1 MKYKFRRTAAAM
13 LSLLLCAF
21 YLCAA
26 ASASYSYPAI
36 SDLDS
41 LCSLTLDMGEPSV
54 TVRIYRVAE
63 VTADVRFILTGD
75 FAGYPVDLEN
85 LTSADWA
92 VLAQTLRSYV
102 FLDDI
107 QPLRAGVSDET
118 GHIVFTDLPVGLYLV
133 DGDRVGSA
141 EEGYRQ
147 PAPFMICLPNWERMA
162 DPETGAESGGWQ
174 YSVSARPKYTTLDG
188 GIIMRRVL
196 KVWEDGGSAGRPA
209 QISVSLLKDGAVY
222 DTVDLNAENNWR
234 YAWDELDGDSDW
246 QIVETGGSGGYT
258 VSTSLQ
264 GLTFVVTNTFRPP
277 VDPPVNPPVN
287 PPVDPPDHPTD
298 DPTIDPPSVPPTPGV
313 ELPDDEVPLDQMI
326 PDPDPDTR
334 NTDDPDPTIIKDSDI
349 PRGKLPQTGQLWWPV
364 PLLAMGGM
372 MMLLLGIIYRRR
384 SRGDEE

>member
-13 LSLLLCAF
+13 LSLLLCSF

-36 SDLDS
+36 PDLDS

-54 TVRIYRVAE
+54 AVRIYRAAE

-85 LTSADWA
+85 LTSTDWA
-92 VLAQTLRSYV
+92 ALAQTLRSYV

-107 QPLRAGVSDET
+107 QPLRTGVSDET

-147 PAPFMICLPNWERMA
+147 PAPFMICLPNWERTA

-196 KVWEDGGSAGRPA
+196 KVWEDGGSVSRPA
-209 QISVSLLKDGAVY
+209 QISVSLLKDGMVY
-222 DTVDLNAENNWR
+222 DMSFIWRHERRRIPYMLVEHGCMDRLVPFMQSVNFVNAIYR
-234 YAWDELDGDSDW
+234 KLGPGR
-246 QIVETGGSGGYT
+246 VE
-258 VSTSLQ
+258 
-264 GLTFVVTNTFRPP
+264 F
-277 VDPPVNPPVN
+277 
-287 PPVDPPDHPTD
+287 
-298 DPTIDPPSVPPTPGV
+298 
-313 ELPDDEVPLDQMI
+313 VPLPNADHEDKEYSSEWNM
-326 PDPDPDTR
+326 
-334 NTDDPDPTIIKDSDI
+334 KV
-349 PRGKLPQTGQLWWPV
+349 LWGW
-364 PLLAMGGM
+364 
-372 MMLLLGIIYRRR
+372 LG
-384 SRGDEE
+384 EHLK